1 MIVLILAN
9 LVDSVLFHF
18 FMTLKTSF
26 PSISKFAIIKATSRD
41 TGTPTHSP
49 PTPITFPMIHPLGEP
64 NLFIARAGY
73 LFKSRFL
80 AQTVARLD
88 VLGSVLPHFA
98 HCAFTTSASTKI

>member
-1 MIVLILAN
+1 MIVLILAS
-9 LVDSVLFHF
+9 LVDSMLFYF

-26 PSISKFAIIKATSRD
+26 PSISKFAMIKTTRHRNPD
-41 TGTPTHSP
+41 PLP
-49 PTPITFPMIHPLGEP
+49 PPPPITFPVIHPLGEP

-73 LFKSRFL
+73 VFKSRFL

>member
-9 LVDSVLFHF
+9 LVDSMLFHF

-26 PSISKFAIIKATSRD
+26 PSISKFAMIKT
-41 TGTPTHSP
+41 TGHRNPDPLHP
-49 PTPITFPMIHPLGEP
+49 PPPPITFPMIHPLGEP
-64 NLFIARAGY
+64 NVFIARAGY
-73 LFKSRFL
+73 VFKSRFL

>member
-9 LVDSVLFHF
+9 LVDSMLFHF

-26 PSISKFAIIKATSRD
+26 PSISKFAMIKT
-41 TGTPTHSP
+41 TGHRNPDP
-49 PTPITFPMIHPLGEP
+49 LPAPPITFPMIHPLGEP
-64 NLFIARAGY
+64 NVFIARAGY
-73 LFKSRFL
+73 VFKSRFL